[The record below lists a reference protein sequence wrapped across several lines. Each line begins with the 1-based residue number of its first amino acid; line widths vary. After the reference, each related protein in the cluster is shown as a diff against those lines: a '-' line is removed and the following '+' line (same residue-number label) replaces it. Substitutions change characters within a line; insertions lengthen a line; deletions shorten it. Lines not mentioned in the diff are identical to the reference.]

1 MTFFADLCDFHQSI
15 FPQFQASAHRKF
27 PELDAFG
34 GNIFGKIAW
43 IDIETLLTNLR
54 DAFNGQKTDLAM
66 PITGMG
72 IIFKTVILD
81 QSADAYV
88 CFFNAFF
95 GAYGN
100 SNNSTIACLFKVSPF
115 FIYLLA

>member
-1 MTFFADLCDFHQSI
+1 VTFFADLGDLHQSI

-27 PELDAFG
+27 PELDTFG

-54 DAFNGQKTDLAM
+54 DAFNGQKADLAM

-72 IIFKTVILD
+72 VIFKTVISRMFVFLTPFLVLMETATIRPS
-81 QSADAYV
+81 QV
-88 CFFNAFF
+88 CSRSVIFLPTF
-95 GAYGN
+95 
-100 SNNSTIACLFKVSPF
+100 
-115 FIYLLA
+115 